1 MNSAASRKSETVN
14 SAALR
19 MSEKLA
25 DPTWYRISYSL
36 AAQKLHA
43 ANGTKKGPD
52 GLVKSPDKGAS
63 AAVKDMADLRS
74 SVGVSGKR
82 GFKEAEDDA
91 LEVIRVTAAVL
102 ADMGWRWAGRNPS
115 WYVSWSERLPAA
127 LLRLVRR
134 LRRKPRRRSIAGDWP
149 LAKFLDR
156 TVEPAAVLLVWSARI
171 ERRVLK
177 SLLRRELRELE
188 NHLIALAE
196 NRAPERRPNKE
207 LRPDRRQYAE
217 GGGGDWLFRYVIELA
232 DDRDPEHDRWKRFV
246 AWLGV
251 SRYRL
256 RGKANYRVQ
265 YELACLFSRLAQKRP
280 GADGKANAA
289 VIERAREH
297 LGRSLSEL
305 PEPRR
310 TEAADWATRD
320 PSLVGL
326 RDADMSK
333 FDQLVG
339 VAGEQTPI
347 GDTKLRSRFR
357 IVLRLLAPA
366 ATVAATV
373 LIVVGRIA
381 DVDHTETAGW
391 ILLGV
396 TALISVGAGI
406 KYVYDRVTA

>member
-43 ANGTKKGPD
+43 AHGTKPAGRY
-52 GLVKSPDKGAS
+52 VKRLDVSAS
-63 AAVKDMADLRS
+63 AAVKEMGSLRR
-74 SVGVSGKR
+74 SVSASGEK
-82 GFKEAEDDA
+82 GFKDAEDDA

-171 ERRVLK
+171 ERHALE
-177 SLLRRELRELE
+177 SPLGCELRKLE
-188 NHLIALAE
+188 DHLIALAE
-196 NRAPERRPNKE
+196 NPASERRPNKE
-207 LRPDRRQYAE
+207 LRPDRRQYAPD
-217 GGGGDWLFRYVIELA
+217 GDWLCRYVIELA
-232 DDRDPEHDRWKRFV
+232 DDRDPKHDRWKRFL

-280 GADGKANAA
+280 GADGKANEA
-289 VIERAREH
+289 VVERAREH

-310 TEAADWATRD
+310 TETAGWARQD
-320 PSLVGL
+320 PGLAGL
-326 RDADMSK
+326 RDFDKSK
-333 FDQLVG
+333 FNQLVG

-347 GDTKLRSRFR
+347 GKTKLRSQFR

-373 LIVVGRIA
+373 LIVVGRLA
-381 DVDHTETAGW
+381 DVDHTETTGW

>member
-1 MNSAASRKSETVN
+1 MN

-19 MSEKLA
+19 TSEKLA

-43 ANGTKKGPD
+43 AD
-52 GLVKSPDKGAS
+52 GHREDRAQQQDHELVERLRTS
-63 AAVKDMADLRS
+63 ATTAVADMTDLLRS
-74 SVGVSGKR
+74 VSVSGEK
-82 GFKEAEDDA
+82 GFAEAEKDA
-91 LEVIRVTAAVL
+91 LEVIKVTAAVL

-115 WYVSWSERLPAA
+115 WYVSWSERFPAT
-127 LLRLVRR
+127 LLRLTRR

-149 LAKFLDR
+149 LARFLDR

-171 ERRVLK
+171 EQREREPR
-177 SLLRRELRELE
+177 LRDERDRLE
-188 NHLIALAE
+188 KDLVALAE
-196 NRAPERRPNKE
+196 ERAPERRPNKE
-207 LRPDRRQYAE
+207 LRPDRRQYAPD
-217 GGGGDWLFRYVIELA
+217 GDWLSRYVIELA
-232 DDRDPEHDRWKRFV
+232 DDRDPKHDRWKRFL

-256 RGKANYRVQ
+256 RGRPNHRVQ
-265 YELACLFSRLAQKRP
+265 FELACLFSRLAQKRKEA
-280 GADGKANAA
+280 GGNDSKA
-289 VIERAREH
+289 VFERAAEH
-297 LGRSLSEL
+297 LERSLSAL

-310 TEAADWATRD
+310 TETAGWAKQD
-320 PSLVGL
+320 PSLAGL
-326 RDADMSK
+326 RDFDRSK
-333 FDQLVG
+333 FDRLVG

-357 IVLRLLAPA
+357 IVLRLLAPV

-373 LIVVGRIA
+373 LIVVGRVA

-396 TALISVGAGI
+396 TVTTSAVAGV